1 MAKSKPAVNEVS
13 AAVSSTLDTITIST
27 NIATIRDG
35 GYQQAKVSGVSE
47 TVTRGLM
54 RLIPGLGSVDDP
66 FDEEQKTELRE
77 GYVLRFSELNPEVT
91 YVAVDNQWV
100 KESDL
105 AKPPAKAERFIAS
118 AFTAFSY
125 TQQAFGALKNEEP
138 GKHQILGEIRNKVNK
153 YVSNRVKDLKRDA
166 ARIYKADNGITAT
179 RESVAFIEWLLTGPK
194 KDPNKSILATIRQRA
209 INASS
214 VGKDDTA
221 LPIKVI
227 DDAIAAFKGVIT
239 KYQETTK

>member
-118 AFTAFSY
+118 AFTAFAY

-166 ARIYKADNGITAT
+166 ARIYREDNGITAT
-179 RESVAFIEWLLTGPK
+179 RESVSFIEWLLTGPK
-194 KDPNKSILATIRQRA
+194 KDPNKSILAVIRQRA

-221 LPIKVI
+221 LPTKVI